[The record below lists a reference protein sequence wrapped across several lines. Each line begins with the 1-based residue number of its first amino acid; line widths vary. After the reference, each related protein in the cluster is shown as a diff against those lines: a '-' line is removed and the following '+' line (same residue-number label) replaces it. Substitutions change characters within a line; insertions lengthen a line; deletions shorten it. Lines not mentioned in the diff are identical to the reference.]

1 MVVSWFLHLA
11 VSGEITV
18 SGRESELRAFIH
30 PGPDIKEGQIT
41 LQGVATYKIEPQEY
55 RIEGEVYT
63 RGKDYQGVKDANLK
77 LIESI
82 KEIISDRPGASF
94 HASNTYSIT
103 SADLAFSELRELEY
117 RDAFR
122 IKVVDINDVDDI
134 VHRLSTV
141 KGVIVKDVLTMAKD
155 SPEAYWNTLE
165 KAKANIN
172 DKVEFY
178 QKSFGVKLVLVGI
191 KPDGIEDNKI
201 LKDSPGGVLFDPD
214 IVELEEFYSVSTIRK
229 RPERTDKAQVEKGF
243 FEKVVT
249 VKLSADYEIH
259 FKDPT
264 TQTPQ

>member
-141 KGVIVKDVLTMAKD
+141 KGVIVKDVLTIARD
-155 SPEAYWNTLE
+155 SPQAYWNTLE
-165 KAKANIN
+165 KAKANLN
-172 DKVEFY
+172 DKVQFY

-191 KPDGIEDNKI
+191 KPEGMEDNRRMKGM
-201 LKDSPGGVLFDPD
+201 PGAAISADVE
-214 IVELEEFYSVSTIRK
+214 ELEQFYTVSTRRK

-249 VKLSADYEIH
+249 IELSADYEIH